1 MKLSPTSPP
10 ILITPNKIAIVVNND
25 YGILYFASML
35 ILRII

>member
-10 ILITPNKIAIVVNND
+10 ILITPKQIAKTVNKD
-25 YGILYFASML
+25 YGILYFASIL